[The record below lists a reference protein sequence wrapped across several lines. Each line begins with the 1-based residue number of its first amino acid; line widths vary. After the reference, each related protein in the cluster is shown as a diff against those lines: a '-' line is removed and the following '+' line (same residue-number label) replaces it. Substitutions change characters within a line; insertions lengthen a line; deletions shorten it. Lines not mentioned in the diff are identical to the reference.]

1 MDYISLLNLMPDA
14 PLTNKN
20 LLVAMRREGLV
31 SGDFTVYSLVRLESE
46 GYLPL
51 LQLRQNA
58 KQQDDDA
65 RKKAAEKVQDALQRS
80 MDSKKQWRHE
90 WFVAL
95 ASAGFGS
102 VVTLCIEHSDELFRF
117 MIHAMNQFLL
127 FFQALTS

>member
-46 GYLPL
+46 GYLLL

-65 RKKAAEKVQDALQRS
+65 RKKAAEKVQDAL
-80 MDSKKQWRHE
+80 
-90 WFVAL
+90 
-95 ASAGFGS
+95 
-102 VVTLCIEHSDELFRF
+102 
-117 MIHAMNQFLL
+117 
-127 FFQALTS
+127 